1 MNNFIVAIII
11 LAVVIVFSV
20 INSIY
25 ICSVC
30 DDITAL
36 IDQNKLD
43 EAKKLWEE
51 KKDYISYFVRDAE
64 MDVVSSEAEAIGSDT
79 PIEDGEAVGMR
90 FREAIGEIKDTEEF
104 SLTNIF

>member
-51 KKDYISYFVRDAE
+51 CLQKMS
-64 MDVVSSEAEAIGSDT
+64 
-79 PIEDGEAVGMR
+79 
-90 FREAIGEIKDTEEF
+90 
-104 SLTNIF
+104 